1 MLHVQVEGQVL
12 HDIHITRVGADF
24 PVTIQYWNR
33 PSPLVG
39 QVAPISGL
47 SPCRRLPLCVAFMLH
62 LHSHSFAYFERVQ
75 VCSIADELELGTGR
89 QA

>member
-12 HDIHITRVGADF
+12 HYIHITRVGADL
-24 PVTIQYWNR
+24 PVVQYWYW
-33 PSPLVG
+33 PSSLVG

-47 SPCRRLPLCVAFMLH
+47 SARWRLSLCVAFVLH
-62 LHSHSFAYFERVQ
+62 LHSHSCAYFERVQ
-75 VCSIADELELGTGR
+75 VCSIADELELDTGR